1 MSRTRMPAL
10 FLGHGSPMNV
20 LEDNRYTR
28 AWAQLGETLPR
39 PKAIVVVSAHW
50 FTRGTGVTAMEAPK
64 TIHDFGG
71 FPQALYDTHY
81 PAPGSPALAQRLV
94 ELLSPVPVTLDTEA
108 WGFDHGSWGVLIK
121 MYPQADIPMVQL
133 SIDSTK
139 PPAWHLEMG
148 RKLASLRDE
157 GIMLVASGNVVH
169 NLRTARWH
177 GENTPYPWAESFN
190 NYVKANLQ
198 WQGLDEQ
205 HPLVNYLAHEGG
217 SLSNPTAEHFL
228 PLLYVLGTWDGV
240 EAMTIPVDGI
250 ENAGTGLVH
259 VGQEHGV
266 GQFFLA
272 RQQGQGL
279 GGVGDAARGQN
290 ARQQA
295 RLLLL
300 GGQRHLIFFLAPR
313 LPIHRFHGAVFQLL
327 GALLGNGRSQLLQ
340 GGAVQRLQVPGPV
353 GRHNSPSPVRPSLA
367 SIPCSAAISLETSM
381 ATSESRLSYRLL

>member
-1 MSRTRMPAL
+1 M
-10 FLGHGSPMNV
+10 
-20 LEDNRYTR
+20 
-28 AWAQLGETLPR
+28 ET
-39 PKAIVVVSAHW
+39 
-50 FTRGTGVTAMEAPK
+50 PK

-139 PPAWHLEMG
+139 PPARHLEMG

-205 HPLVNYLAHEGG
+205 HPLVNYPGTRRGAR
-217 SLSNPTAEHFL
+217 SPIRRRSISCRCCMSP
-228 PLLYVLGTWDGV
+228 GTWDGV

-250 ENAGTGLVH
+250 EMGSLSMLSVLV
-259 VGQEHGV
+259 
-266 GQFFLA
+266 
-272 RQQGQGL
+272 
-279 GGVGDAARGQN
+279 
-290 ARQQA
+290 
-295 RLLLL
+295 
-300 GGQRHLIFFLAPR
+300 
-313 LPIHRFHGAVFQLL
+313 GA
-327 GALLGNGRSQLLQ
+327 
-340 GGAVQRLQVPGPV
+340 
-353 GRHNSPSPVRPSLA
+353 
-367 SIPCSAAISLETSM
+367 
-381 ATSESRLSYRLL
+381 

>member
-81 PAPGSPALAQRLV
+81 PAPGSPALAQRLG
-94 ELLSPVPVTLDTEA
+94 ELLSPGPGPLDTEA

-121 MYPQADIPMVQL
+121 MYPDADIPMVQL
-133 SIDSTK
+133 SIDSSK
-139 PPAWHLEMG
+139 PAAWHFEMG
-148 RKLASLRDE
+148 RKLAALRDE

-250 ENAGTGLVH
+250 EMGSLSMLSVLV
-259 VGQEHGV
+259 
-266 GQFFLA
+266 
-272 RQQGQGL
+272 
-279 GGVGDAARGQN
+279 
-290 ARQQA
+290 
-295 RLLLL
+295 
-300 GGQRHLIFFLAPR
+300 
-313 LPIHRFHGAVFQLL
+313 GA
-327 GALLGNGRSQLLQ
+327 
-340 GGAVQRLQVPGPV
+340 
-353 GRHNSPSPVRPSLA
+353 
-367 SIPCSAAISLETSM
+367 
-381 ATSESRLSYRLL
+381 

>member
-50 FTRGTGVTAMEAPK
+50 FTRGTGVTAMEA
-64 TIHDFGG
+64 
-71 FPQALYDTHY
+71 
-81 PAPGSPALAQRLV
+81 
-94 ELLSPVPVTLDTEA
+94 PVPVTLDTEA

-240 EAMTIPVDGI
+240 EAITIPVDGI
-250 ENAGTGLVH
+250 EMGSLSMLSVLV
-259 VGQEHGV
+259 
-266 GQFFLA
+266 
-272 RQQGQGL
+272 
-279 GGVGDAARGQN
+279 
-290 ARQQA
+290 
-295 RLLLL
+295 
-300 GGQRHLIFFLAPR
+300 
-313 LPIHRFHGAVFQLL
+313 GA
-327 GALLGNGRSQLLQ
+327 
-340 GGAVQRLQVPGPV
+340 
-353 GRHNSPSPVRPSLA
+353 
-367 SIPCSAAISLETSM
+367 
-381 ATSESRLSYRLL
+381 